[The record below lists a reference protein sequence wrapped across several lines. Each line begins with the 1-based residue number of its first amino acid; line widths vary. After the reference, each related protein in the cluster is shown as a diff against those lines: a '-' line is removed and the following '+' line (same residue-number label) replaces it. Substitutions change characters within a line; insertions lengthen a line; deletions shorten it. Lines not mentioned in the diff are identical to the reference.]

1 MRTLYVIPARGG
13 SKGIPH
19 KNIRPLG
26 GIPLIGY
33 SVRVARELAD
43 DRDICVSTDDPE
55 IAATVENM
63 GLKVPFLRPA
73 ELATDK
79 SGTYEVL
86 LHALDFY
93 ASQGIDYDVIVLLQP
108 TSPFRRA
115 DDVRRAIALYTPD
128 IDMVVTVKEA
138 ASNPY
143 YNCYETDADGF
154 LHISK
159 GKGDY
164 TRRQDAPKV
173 WEYNGAVYV
182 INTHSLR
189 QMPLG
194 QFRRRDRLGGACE
207 RTSGEQDQLM
217 DFVLVECAII
227 SAVDLDGRTAA
238 AHQSCDGKKQKHQM
252 QFLHFETP

>member
-1 MRTLYVIPARGG
+1 MNTLYVIPARGG

-19 KNIRPLG
+19 KNIRPLAG
-26 GIPLIGY
+26 KPLIGY
-33 SVRVARELAD
+33 SVDVARQLAD
-43 DRDICVSTDDPE
+43 DADICVTTDDPA
-55 IAATVENM
+55 IAAVVEAM

-93 ASQGIDYDVIVLLQP
+93 EQRGIHYDCLVLLQP
-108 TSPFRRA
+108 TSPLRTA
-115 DDVRRAIALYTPD
+115 DDVRRAMALYSDD

-143 YNCYETDADGF
+143 YNCYETDADGY
-154 LHISK
+154 LTISK
-159 GKGDY
+159 GDGSF

-182 INTHSLR
+182 INTASLR
-189 QMPLG
+189 RCPLG
-194 QFRRRDRLGGACE
+194 QFRRRRMSE
-207 RTSGEQDQLM
+207 M
-217 DFVLVECAII
+217 DAAR
-227 SAVDLDGRTAA
+227 SVDLDTELDWLVAEKMMESLR
-238 AHQSCDGKKQKHQM
+238 
-252 QFLHFETP
+252 